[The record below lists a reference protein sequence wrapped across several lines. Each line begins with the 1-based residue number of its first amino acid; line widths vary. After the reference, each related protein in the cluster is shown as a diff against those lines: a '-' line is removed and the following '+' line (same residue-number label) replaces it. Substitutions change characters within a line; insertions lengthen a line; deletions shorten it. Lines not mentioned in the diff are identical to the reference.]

1 MERRALPP
9 RAGFTINQS
18 PGKMAKS
25 DIQKK
30 FEAAVERVRSA
41 PADGPVKP
49 SSEFKLR
56 MYALYRQATD
66 GDVVGKRPGLLDP
79 VGRFKYDAWAK
90 LAGTSK
96 DAAMQDYV
104 AEVTALERKHG

>member
-1 MERRALPP
+1 
-9 RAGFTINQS
+9 
-18 PGKMAKS
+18 MAKS
-25 DIQKK
+25 NIQNK
-30 FEAAVERVRSA
+30 FEAAVEKVRTA
-41 PADGPVKP
+41 PADGPIKP
-49 SSEFKLR
+49 SNEIKLR

-66 GDVVGKRPGLLDP
+66 GDVSGKRPGLLDP

-104 AEVTALERKHG
+104 AEVAALERKYG